1 MSPRSKREYLE
12 TVFLRYKRA
21 SRKEKTAILDEFCSN
36 CGYHRKYAIRVL
48 RKFKRFSK
56 PKIKKRGRKPVYDK
70 KILIIPLK
78 RIWLKANLPCSK
90 RLKVIF

>member
-1 MSPRSKREYLE
+1 MSPQSKREYLE

-48 RKFKRFSK
+48 RL
-56 PKIKKRGRKPVYDK
+56 VYRNFYLA
-70 KILIIPLK
+70 I
-78 RIWLKANLPCSK
+78 
-90 RLKVIF
+90 